1 MNGCT
6 DSLSSVNIE
15 KKLVII
21 GGGPAGH
28 AAATSAARLGAE
40 VVLIER
46 DIIGGAAH
54 LLDCVPSKTMISTGA
69 AMKFTD
75 NLSGMGL
82 ESRNANVDVEALTAR
97 IEGIKTKLSNDVTSM
112 LENQGVLILRGT
124 ASLVDQ

>member
-1 MNGCT
+1 M
-6 DSLSSVNIE
+6 NIE

-112 LENQGVLILRGT
+112 LEN
-124 ASLVDQ
+124 